1 MPARPRR
8 RTPIVALI
16 VTLVGAATIM
26 ISPITPWTTVVAL
39 HGLALVVS
47 GVAVLI
53 WWLIHN
59 WTW

>member
-8 RTPIVALI
+8 RTPIV
-16 VTLVGAATIM
+16 TLVGAATVM

-53 WWLIHN
+53 WG
-59 WTW
+59 